1 MHIIWHGLTAVRLQ
15 TKEAQVLIDPYQ
27 ASTGLKIPGGKVDV
41 LASTDLQDERCNN
54 FERFYE
60 GAFKVEGPGEYEIKG
75 TFIYG
80 LPKTS
85 NQGKGAIFFI
95 ESEDLTLAH
104 LGWCGAELT
113 PVQLEYIEGVDVL
126 MLPVGGMTE
135 SQWSKVVSQV
145 EPRVIIPMAFHHS
158 GLKIKLPPVANFL
171 KALGAKD
178 VKPEPKVILKKKDLP
193 QEETK
198 IMLLEA
204 V

>member
-1 MHIIWHGLTAVRLQ
+1 MHITWHGLTAVRLQ
-15 TKEAQVLIDPYQ
+15 TKEAQILIDPYQ
-27 ASTGLKIPGGKVDV
+27 ASTGLKMPGGKVDV
-41 LASTDLQDERCNN
+41 LASTDVADERCNN
-54 FERFYE
+54 LEKFYD
-60 GAFKVEGPGEYEIKG
+60 GAFKIEGAGEFEIKG

-80 LPKTS
+80 LPKTA

-113 PVQLEYIEGVDVL
+113 PEQLEYIEGVDVL
-126 MLPVGGMTE
+126 MLPVGALSE

-145 EPRVIIPMAFHHS
+145 EPRVIIPMAFHQA
-158 GLKIKLPPVANFL
+158 GIKEKLPTSASFL
-171 KALGAKD
+171 KAMGAKD
-178 VKPEPKVILKKKDLP
+178 IHPEPKVILKVKDLP

-198 IMLLEA
+198 IMVLQP

>member
-1 MHIIWHGLTAVRLQ
+1 MHITWHGLTAVRLQ
-15 TKEAQVLIDPYQ
+15 TKEAQILIDPYQ

-41 LASTDLQDERCNN
+41 LASTDIQDERCNN
-54 FERFYE
+54 LDKFYE
-60 GAFKVEGPGEYEIKG
+60 GAFRIEGAGEFEVKG
-75 TFIYG
+75 TFMYG
-80 LPKTS
+80 LPKTA

-104 LGWCGAELT
+104 LGWCGTELT
-113 PVQLEYIEGVDVL
+113 AEQLEYIEGVDVL
-126 MLPVGGMTE
+126 MLPLGAMAE
-135 SQWSKVVSQV
+135 SVWSKIVSQV
-145 EPRVIIPMAFHHS
+145 EPRVIIPMAFHQS
-158 GLKIKLPPVANFL
+158 GVKAKLPPVASFL

-198 IMLLEA
+198 IILLEA